1 MGRIDVRLL
10 LFKILFRL
18 TWWVAP
24 NRPRVNKI
32 FEIYEEY
39 IKAEEDY
46 AACQKRQAEMDA
58 CVQPRTET
66 YEHLTCKEQRAVFT
80 KNMPP
85 RISDKD
91 QPRSHYSDYEEA
103 KKYHEGENIS

>member
-103 KKYHEGENIS
+103 KRYHES